1 VEPLPEQTEAKQA
14 VDAIRDRI
22 APEMAIEDVVKLAF
36 QATLSL
42 PTMRRVSRV
51 RD

>member
-1 VEPLPEQTEAKQA
+1 
-14 VDAIRDRI
+14 
-22 APEMAIEDVVKLAF
+22 MSIEDVVRMTF

-51 RD
+51 RT